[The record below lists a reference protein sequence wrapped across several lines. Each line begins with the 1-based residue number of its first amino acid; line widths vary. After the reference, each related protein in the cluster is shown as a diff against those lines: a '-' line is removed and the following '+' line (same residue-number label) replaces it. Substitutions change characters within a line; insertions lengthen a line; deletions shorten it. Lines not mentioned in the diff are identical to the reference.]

1 MLKTVISVLLA
12 MAMLAIAIV
21 IWAYISRFGMTLS
34 LSHQEWSEFGDFFG
48 GTIGTVLAF
57 VSLLALLVTIYL
69 QNLELR
75 ATRDELAETRLIH
88 EQQADSLN
96 EQVEIAKNEAK
107 ANLTF
112 SMLERWASA
121 TTRELRSEAWDELE
135 ASYGF
140 DDTPISLADLGAR
153 NPKALTGLLEV
164 CQFISDLNKMIHLRR
179 VDETLVFTMFF
190 NSLYPWFE
198 FIPRIEVSKRAASSR
213 ALSYSSR
220 VEDWYETWVFS
231 LQPWFER
238 LAAEQGGEV
247 RPPSDR
253 GQT

>member
-121 TTRELRSEAWDELE
+121 NFGNLYKYRYYR
-135 ASYGF
+135 YQ
-140 DDTPISLADLGAR
+140 IS
-153 NPKALTGLLEV
+153 
-164 CQFISDLNKMIHLRR
+164 
-179 VDETLVFTMFF
+179 
-190 NSLYPWFE
+190 
-198 FIPRIEVSKRAASSR
+198 
-213 ALSYSSR
+213 
-220 VEDWYETWVFS
+220 
-231 LQPWFER
+231 
-238 LAAEQGGEV
+238 
-247 RPPSDR
+247 
-253 GQT
+253 